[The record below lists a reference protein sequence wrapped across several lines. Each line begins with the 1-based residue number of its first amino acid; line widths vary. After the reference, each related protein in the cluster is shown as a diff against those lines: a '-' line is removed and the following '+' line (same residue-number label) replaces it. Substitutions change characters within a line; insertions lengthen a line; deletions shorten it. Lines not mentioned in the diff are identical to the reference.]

1 MKNKKLITGILLF
14 LLGIILL
21 NTNLISAPDPVTGSS
36 SFSGNTGSS
45 SFGSGTTTTTPS
57 TTPSTN
63 PTNFGTFSGATGS
76 AGSFS
81 NPYNSISGA
90 YAIYGASSNPQFNN
104 PSFFSGSNFISP
116 DVYWPKFSQQDCL
129 ERNDFIMQIAPG
141 GCSPAVVRSD
151 LLEEQPVPVFCK
163 VMSVKVN
170 PLIDVSRIRSLTF
183 SGQYPRGISGISY
196 YPARAALR
204 SQQNLMSSPI
214 NDNLGYVVIILNRV
228 EKEKDMPESI
238 SGNITARID
247 YDAQGAFGIGNT
259 NFYVSEISD
268 EDWNNNYKQFG
279 FWNGKGYIRADSI
292 DANQVTL
299 TVYRDSFSRQST
311 ITLQKGQTSSD
322 IYLSGFYCAAGMNI
336 RVENI
341 GAPVDSALVRINGE
355 QMWISR
361 GDRVVNNLCSVSIL
375 DAYAGGGRISLNC
388 PTKNGKVDLS
398 LASGKA
404 NLIVNGVAREY
415 NIGDSLLSNDSRNIY
430 LGYVGQ
436 DFRGNSFVVLVKESF
451 SSTLNE
457 FEDKNVYSVV
467 ESALKSEVREIT
479 DSKLQD
485 KIKEKIKAE
494 YKRKLTGVGLK
505 TAQKDIEVEVLSRD
519 KLGFGMITLGEV
531 LTPKNRV
538 WDLTVENEKLAKEY
552 YDYAMKYYEE
562 LISLYPNEKV
572 LAGTD
577 EEGYAARGLYEAA
590 VLSRRVGMNERA
602 LAYYDRLIREYPSSP
617 LTQAVSNE
625 RELFLKY
632 GDTNSRAMVN
642 INGEPFYIELLDFKK
657 PTIQDASAV
666 LLIDGKE
673 ETVGLEDIKIIENK
687 SGSDRSIQIKAID
700 DTSVTLS
707 YSRTG
712 FDVRNLYTTNT
723 ASRSEKINLGQQ
735 IDLEGVR
742 IKLISVNLKK
752 QAKIQ
757 IIPKAYGPRTESNF
771 TFSIGIEKRAIQLSP
786 EKTREMMVNLQKTM
800 RDWSNINDKLGKVV
814 SGLKGTC
821 FATSAI
827 LTAKNLLSGFSGESM
842 ARKDV
847 MTKAGGWNEYCEK
860 LINSGENSKYTQ
872 TSYRGMT
879 MQKCLLDH
887 NQFISKDISIYQ
899 KQIQATNNILQGI
912 QNGLNKTR
920 SDLLDINGQVDSKQL
935 EERFAQQ
942 FNNFCRSK
950 NGEISLFDKDNK
962 TVTIG
967 SGGVCSWDTLTQDAR
982 RQIMTLYNTRD
993 EIVAGGGSE
1002 VLQNIIDREL
1012 GKVTLEA
1019 KNYWEYRGA
1028 LQKEEA
1034 ETKKDNLRQR
1044 TTRLDGDKITMADII
1059 TINKGDLSHP
1069 AYGQFGEGNS
1079 TVVIF
1084 IPYSQS
1090 FGGKEFKA
1098 AGDVAGKKVI
1108 IQLTRQTGGDYIP
1121 TTDGK
1126 MVLTDGRAVSEEGRR
1141 SVMEY
1146 LGFMQ
1151 STRFRES
1158 NARAY
1163 QNKMLN
1169 NNELYVKYFEQAPYK
1184 GLPAEVPFDV
1194 DNGWY
1199 VELTYVLSGFGK
1211 PYDESGRPINFWIC
1225 NVGPN
1230 GLIEFKK
1237 SNDDICININ
1247 SQTSTNSI
1255 NFGMTTSELNDLINK
1270 AQQAIAEAAK
1280 QYGRK
1285 NIVIGKNTFKSGTS
1299 FGGDEG
1305 RCSDFMSPAD
1315 CSIMFNVCDPV
1326 MCPTSRCDLGG
1337 DFRVDNVV
1345 QTGVIG
1351 SLLLCLPNYKEGIVM
1366 PVCLSGVHAGIEGY
1380 LSIMNSTLQCLNE
1393 SITTGKNIG
1402 ICDEI
1407 KSIYLC
1413 EFFWKQ
1419 ATPLL
1424 NVIIPRLVE
1433 SFYSQGVRGGG
1444 EYSTVQTAWQ
1454 NMQASINYFKNDY
1467 ALNSMLAFQ
1476 ARSTEEIGGEVCK
1489 SFMSVNIPGG
1499 KNFFD
1504 KLIEPDSPVQYTGW
1518 FSEESFT
1525 TATLPPTSHYK
1536 VYYHIYSGN
1545 DQGAYYVIY
1554 LKDLPESNYI
1564 YSSSIYV
1571 VDRGYIN
1578 RGSQV
1583 DQARDFTAVSGY
1595 KQLCVS
1601 INGRDECGFG
1611 KVSSSYAI
1619 NSLSDSYAAE
1629 QVQQNIKTQSNCVAG
1644 TASMISLINPNL
1656 QAGAEQVLEPQLY
1669 NSGIVRVCATENPGK
1684 KVLPNGQYD
1693 HTNSTYDRWKDVGY
1707 CDDQTIRCWLDTTS
1721 VKNVI
1726 KDKGLLNETLK
1737 QVDLG
1742 VLGQVDFW
1750 TEETSVNVAVSAQR
1764 TIESLNIASGTSKL
1778 QIENIISST
1787 VKQLIELTNL
1797 GFNNKYRARG
1807 MYLLARLYSKV
1818 AEGLIQGSSIGIPPA
1833 SGNPTPVSP
1842 DNPVTPVSPVTPVI
1856 PSSNDRK
1863 AWSEFYNDSDLE
1875 NIQLRVYNSYLGSEE
1890 EIQILRLDFSSGEV
1904 MLVDTSVKTAVIS
1917 VVNGKKVVVLQ
1928 EQYNPTPNNN
1938 TNVVWTDD
1946 MLKRDVLIKI
1956 VFSSSKELY
1965 YKYSTTRGQ
1974 WLSDDNDFNLNNGY
1988 VRGIESIAAKLS
2000 IEDEVIVGGF
2010 EKMPIQK
2017 TADHTEK
2024 DIVDSI
2030 CEKLKK

>member
-1 MKNKKLITGILLF
+1 MNNKLITGILLILF
-14 LLGIILL
+14 GIMLL
-21 NTNLISAPDPVTGSS
+21 NVNLISAADPVTGSS
-36 SFSGNTGSS
+36 SFTGSTGSS
-45 SFGSGTTTTTPS
+45 TFGNGPTTTPT
-57 TTPSTN
+57 TTPTTGGS
-63 PTNFGTFSGATGS
+63 FSGAAGS
-76 AGSFS
+76 TGSFS
-81 NPYNSISGA
+81 NPYSSISGR
-90 YAIYGASSNPQFNN
+90 YAIYGASSNVQFNN
-104 PSFFSGSNFISP
+104 PSFFSGTNFISP
-116 DVYWPKFSQQDCL
+116 DVYWPKFNSQDCL
-129 ERNDFIMQIAPG
+129 ERNDFLMQIAPG

-151 LLEEQPVPVFCK
+151 ILEEQPVPVFCK
-163 VMSVKVN
+163 VMSIKVN
-170 PLIDVSRIRSLTF
+170 PLIDISRIRSLTF

-196 YPARAALR
+196 YPARTALR
-204 SQQNLMSSPI
+204 SQQNLMSSPV

-228 EKEKDMPESI
+228 EKEADMPESI
-238 SGNITARID
+238 AGNITARID
-247 YDAQGAFGIGNT
+247 YDAQGAFGVGNT
-259 NFYVSEISD
+259 NFYVTEMND
-268 EDWNNNYKQFG
+268 EEWSRDYRQFG

-299 TVYRDSFSRQST
+299 SVYRDSNSRQST
-311 ITLQKGQTSSD
+311 MTLQKGQTSSD

-336 RVENI
+336 RVESI
-341 GAPVDSALVRINGE
+341 GAPVNSALIRINGE

-361 GDRVVNNLCSVSIL
+361 GDRIVNNMCTVNSL
-375 DAYAGGGRISLNC
+375 DAYAGGGRLNLNC
-388 PTKNGKVDLS
+388 PTKNGRIDLS

-404 NLIVNGVAREY
+404 NLVVNGAVNEY
-415 NIGDSLLSNDSRNIY
+415 NIGNSIPTNDGKNIY

-436 DFRGNSFVVLVKESF
+436 DYKGNSFVVLVKESF
-451 SSTLNE
+451 SSTSTE
-457 FEDKNVYSVV
+457 FADKNVYGVV
-467 ESALKSEVREIT
+467 ESTMKSNALEISDT
-479 DSKLQD
+479 KLQD
-485 KIKEKIKAE
+485 KIKDKIKAE
-494 YKRKLTGVGLK
+494 YKRKLTGIGSK
-505 TAQKDIEVEVLSRD
+505 TAERDVEVEILTRD

-531 LTPKNRV
+531 LSPKDRI
-538 WDLTVENEKLAKEY
+538 WDLTRDDEKLAKEY
-552 YDYAMKYYEE
+552 YDYAMKYYDE
-562 LISLYPNEKV
+562 LISLYPSEKV
-572 LAGTD
+572 IVGSQ

-590 VLSRRVGMNERA
+590 VLSRRFGMNEHA
-602 LAYYDRLIREYPSSP
+602 LAYYDRLIREFPSSA

-625 RELFLKY
+625 RELFLRY
-632 GDTNSRAMVN
+632 GDTNSRAMVT
-642 INGEPFYIELLDFKK
+642 INGEPYYVELLDFKK
-657 PTIQDASAV
+657 PTIQDANAV

-673 ETVGLEDIKIIENK
+673 ETVGLEDIRIIENK

-723 ASRSEKINLGQQ
+723 GSRSEKINLGQQ

-742 IKLISVNLKK
+742 IKVISVNLKK

-757 IIPKAYGPRTESNF
+757 VIPKAYGPRTESNF
-771 TFSIGIEKRAIQLSP
+771 SFKIGIEKRAIKLSP
-786 EKTREMMVNLQKTM
+786 EKTREMMTNLQKTM
-800 RDWSNINDKLGKVV
+800 KDWSEINEKLGKVV

-827 LTAKNLLSGFSGESM
+827 LTVKNLLSGFSGESM
-842 ARKDV
+842 ARKDI
-847 MTKAGGWNEYCEK
+847 MTKLGGWNEFCEK
-860 LINSGENSKYTQ
+860 LINSGESSKYTQ
-872 TSYRGMT
+872 TSYKGLT

-887 NQFISKDISIYQ
+887 NQFISNDISIYQ
-899 KQIQATNNILQGI
+899 KQIQDTNNII
-912 QNGLNKTR
+912 QSIQKGLNVTR
-920 SDLLDINGQVDSKQL
+920 SDILDINGQVDSKKV
-935 EERFAQQ
+935 EERFAEQ

-950 NGEISLFDKDNK
+950 SGQISLYDKDNK
-962 TVTIG
+962 TVSIG
-967 SGGVCSWDTLTQDAR
+967 EGGICNWDTLTQDQR
-982 RQIMTLYNTRD
+982 RQIMTLFNTR
-993 EIVAGGGSE
+993 ENIASGGGSG
-1002 VLQNIIDREL
+1002 VLQGMIDREL

-1028 LQKEEA
+1028 LQKEET

-1044 TTRLDGDKITMADII
+1044 TTRLDGDKVTMADII
-1059 TINKGDLSHP
+1059 TINKGDATHP

-1079 TVVIF
+1079 TVIIF
-1084 IPYSQS
+1084 IPYTQS

-1098 AGDVAGKKVI
+1098 AKDVAGKKI
-1108 IQLTRQTGGDYIP
+1108 IVELTRQAGGDYIP
-1121 TTDGK
+1121 NNNGK
-1126 MVLTDGRAVSEEGRR
+1126 MVLADGTAVSEDGKR

-1151 STRFRES
+1151 SSRFRES

-1163 QNKMLN
+1163 QNKMIN
-1169 NNELYVKYFEQAPYK
+1169 NNDLFVKYFEQAPYK

-1199 VELTYVLSGFGK
+1199 VELTYILSGFGK
-1211 PYDESGRPINFWIC
+1211 PYDESGRPVNFWIC

-1247 SQTSTNSI
+1247 SQAGANSM
-1255 NFGMTTSELNDLINK
+1255 NFGMTTSELNDLINR

-1285 NIVIGKNTFKSGTS
+1285 NVIIGRNNFKAGIS

-1305 RCSDFMSPAD
+1305 RCSDFMSPED
-1315 CSIMFNVCDPV
+1315 CNVMFNVCDPV
-1326 MCPTSRCDLGG
+1326 MCPSSRCDLGG
-1337 DFRVDNVV
+1337 DYRVDNVV

-1393 SITTGKNIG
+1393 SIVTGKNIG

-1424 NVIIPRLVE
+1424 NVIIPRIVE
-1433 SFYSQGVRGGG
+1433 VFYSQGVRGGG

-1467 ALNSMLAFQ
+1467 AVNSMLAFQ

-1489 SFMSVNIPGG
+1489 SFMSVNIPNG

-1536 VYYHIYSGN
+1536 VYYHIYSGK

-1564 YSSSIYV
+1564 YSSQIYV

-1583 DQARDFTAVSGY
+1583 DQARDFTAVLGY

-1619 NSLSDSYAAE
+1619 NSLTDSYAAE
-1629 QVQQNIKTQSNCVAG
+1629 QAQQNIKTQSNCVAG
-1644 TASMISLINPNL
+1644 TTSMISLINPNL
-1656 QAGAEQVLEPQLY
+1656 QAGVEQTIDPQLY
-1669 NSGIVRVCATENPGK
+1669 NSGIIRVCASENPGK

-1726 KDKGLLNETLK
+1726 RDKGILNETLK

-1742 VLGQVDFW
+1742 VLGQVDYW
-1750 TEETSVNVAVSAQR
+1750 TEKTSVNVANQAKR
-1764 TIESLNIASGTSKL
+1764 TIDSLNIASGSSKL
-1778 QIENIISST
+1778 QIENTISST

-1797 GFNNKYRARG
+1797 GFSNKYRAYG
-1807 MYLLARLYSKV
+1807 MYLLAGLYGKV
-1818 AEGLIQGSSIGIPPA
+1818 AEGLVQSTSIGIPPA
-1833 SGNPTPVSP
+1833 VGNPVPVNP
-1842 DNPVTPVSPVTPVI
+1842 DSPVTPI
-1856 PSSNDRK
+1856 TP
-1863 AWSEFYNDSDLE
+1863 A
-1875 NIQLRVYNSYLGSEE
+1875 
-1890 EIQILRLDFSSGEV
+1890 
-1904 MLVDTSVKTAVIS
+1904 
-1917 VVNGKKVVVLQ
+1917 
-1928 EQYNPTPNNN
+1928 TPN
-1938 TNVVWTDD
+1938 VWTDD

-1956 VFSSSKELY
+1956 IVLSTKKEMY
-1965 YKYSTTRGQ
+1965 YKYSTSRGQ
-1974 WLSDDNDFNLNNGY
+1974 WISDDKDFNLNNGY
-1988 VRGIESIAAKLS
+1988 VKGIEGIAAKLFAGDQIIIAGYEKNP
-2000 IEDEVIVGGF
+2000 IEV
-2010 EKMPIQK
+2010 KSSS
-2017 TADHTEK
+2017 TSK
-2024 DIVDSI
+2024 DILNAI
-2030 CEKLKK
+2030 YEKLKK